1 MKVITFLEYSQ
12 FLRHSYL
19 DTFSKL
25 PWDEFV
31 KVRGASF
38 DSLRDIFLHC
48 VEVLDRYMN
57 HLIQGNAELPRINFD
72 DYDSIDKVKT
82 YLDRVES
89 NVNRYL
95 SKVTPEELSRKV
107 ERKFRNGTTVRMTVE
122 DMLID
127 IFQEETHHQGE
138 FIAILWQMEIEPP
151 HLGWGKYINK

>member
-1 MKVITFLEYSQ
+1 MKVIKLLEYSQ

-19 DTFSKL
+19 ETFSKL

-31 KVRGASF
+31 KVRDASF
-38 DSLRDIFLHC
+38 GSLRDIFLHC
-48 VEVLDRYMN
+48 VEVLDRYVN

-107 ERKFRNGTTVRMTVE
+107 ERKFRDGTTVRMTVE

-127 IFQEETHHQGE
+127 VFQEETHHQGE

-151 HLGWGKYINK
+151 HLWWGKYINR